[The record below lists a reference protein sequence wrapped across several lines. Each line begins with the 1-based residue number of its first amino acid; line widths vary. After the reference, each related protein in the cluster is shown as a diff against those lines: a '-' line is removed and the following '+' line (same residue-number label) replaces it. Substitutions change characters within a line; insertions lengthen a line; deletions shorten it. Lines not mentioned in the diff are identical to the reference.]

1 MENHCQKDQTSPVT
15 PRQVPPLIE
24 DVEPPGQPEPK
35 EPSFIEVTKATPAQP
50 KKGARPWLGPV
61 ADTVL
66 ADFAFYGL
74 LAGVP
79 VLFLWAFFGYW
90 WVFRNA
96 EWIGLGLLFWFV
108 VLVAWRRRGG

>member
-1 MENHCQKDQTSPVT
+1 MENHCQRDSVSNIT
-15 PRQVPPLIE
+15 PRQVSPPLIE
-24 DVEPPGQPEPK
+24 EVEPTPPP
-35 EPSFIEVTKATPAQP
+35 EPSFLEVTKATPAQP
-50 KKGARPWLGPV
+50 KKGATTWLGPT

-96 EWIGLGLLFWFV
+96 EWIALGLFFWFV
-108 VLVAWRRRGG
+108 ALVAWRRRGDG